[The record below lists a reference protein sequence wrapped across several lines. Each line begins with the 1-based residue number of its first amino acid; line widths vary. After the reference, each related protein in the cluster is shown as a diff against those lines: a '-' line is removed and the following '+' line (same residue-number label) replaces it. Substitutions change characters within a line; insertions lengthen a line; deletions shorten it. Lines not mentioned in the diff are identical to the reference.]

1 MRQRFAIRSLLIG
14 TLGLWLAT
22 ASCQQG
28 EIDLE
33 VPTPEPAAIT
43 LENKILTKSD
53 AAKVAGIFSADR
65 YGMASLPSRSS
76 QSIETIS
83 NAVGEPLAYVVNNPG
98 SGWVIVSATT
108 DYYPILA
115 YSNNAASTFTLDA
128 AEEIGGL
135 RSWISDISGAIES
148 SGSLDSVSAA
158 QVAAEWLAYTAEPQ
172 STIAP
177 PGGTDFST
185 PQGIACRN
193 RMKSLNETHY
203 KDGWSFRT
211 LTSLS
216 SSDLPSYITSAIGNN
231 ADGYGSPRQYTIVG
245 IKDNSRRT
253 EVGPL
258 LTTEWKQ
265 DGGFNALCPE
275 GTIAGCVAIA
285 MAQIMYYHKY
295 PSYFNWSEMKTH
307 EATAASASLVYEA
320 GKAAK
325 TVYGS
330 QASSS
335 DIGKAK
341 DGFEKFIYSATQ
353 KDHNENDVYNEV
365 VNMKRPVFMSGTGS
379 DGHAWVC
386 DGVIDPYIGKL
397 YYVEYIN
404 SMNEYTT
411 NGERSLEDPA
421 GYSSRAPMRFSM
433 NWGWGSNPPG
443 WTTNPNGWYG
453 DPKPG
458 QYKKKK
464 KRKNLYVHPK

>member
-158 QVAAEWLAYTAEPQ
+158 QVAAEWLAYTAGY
-172 STIAP
+172 A
-177 PGGTDFST
+177 
-185 PQGIACRN
+185 
-193 RMKSLNETHY
+193 
-203 KDGWSFRT
+203 
-211 LTSLS
+211 
-216 SSDLPSYITSAIGNN
+216 LPS
-231 ADGYGSPRQYTIVG
+231 R
-245 IKDNSRRT
+245 
-253 EVGPL
+253 
-258 LTTEWKQ
+258 
-265 DGGFNALCPE
+265 
-275 GTIAGCVAIA
+275 
-285 MAQIMYYHKY
+285 
-295 PSYFNWSEMKTH
+295 
-307 EATAASASLVYEA
+307 
-320 GKAAK
+320 KA
-325 TVYGS
+325 
-330 QASSS
+330 
-335 DIGKAK
+335 
-341 DGFEKFIYSATQ
+341 
-353 KDHNENDVYNEV
+353 
-365 VNMKRPVFMSGTGS
+365 P
-379 DGHAWVC
+379 
-386 DGVIDPYIGKL
+386 
-397 YYVEYIN
+397 
-404 SMNEYTT
+404 
-411 NGERSLEDPA
+411 
-421 GYSSRAPMRFSM
+421 
-433 NWGWGSNPPG
+433 
-443 WTTNPNGWYG
+443 
-453 DPKPG
+453 
-458 QYKKKK
+458 
-464 KRKNLYVHPK
+464 